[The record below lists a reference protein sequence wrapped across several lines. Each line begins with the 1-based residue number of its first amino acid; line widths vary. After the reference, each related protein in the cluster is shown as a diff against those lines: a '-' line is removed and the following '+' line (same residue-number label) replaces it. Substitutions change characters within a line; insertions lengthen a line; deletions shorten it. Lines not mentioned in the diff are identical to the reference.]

1 MKRRCTQKSPLPV
14 WPMAYQLFASS
25 QSAFASSPWG
35 SRLGFGLRL
44 WFELCLRFRI
54 MLSIGITRITLTS
67 SLYRRIT
74 TSFIVSETASVIKVR
89 VWLAL
94 AVCALL
100 AVWVF
105 IMLSVRTTLTLLHY
119 SIASR
124 KILRVWLALVVWA
137 MLAVWVFIMLLVR
150 TTLTGSCS

>member
-1 MKRRCTQKSPLPV
+1 
-14 WPMAYQLFASS
+14 
-25 QSAFASSPWG
+25 
-35 SRLGFGLRL
+35 
-44 WFELCLRFRI
+44 